1 MRLLLVTCLS
11 FFSYHLF
18 AQGCCSGGSGSP
30 IAGGTSQGVL
40 QEKQFEIAGNIQ
52 SIKTNKFKAGSDD
65 TLAPIFKS
73 FSSNYL
79 YMRVAYGIT
88 KNLTMSV
95 ESGYFLKK
103 QQFNLND
110 SAYSKGIA
118 DLILFPRYDVY
129 NRSDENKR
137 VELTLGMG
145 WKIPLGK
152 YNDSMIVYRDPVSN
166 INYYTTS
173 PPTVQPSTGSHD
185 FIFYAFFFRGFPINK
200 FRIFANGIY
209 IKKGWNPL
217 GEKFGD
223 YKSISVFAGKNIFRN
238 LGLTLQL
245 KGEWISKMK
254 AADHTDLV
262 AFYGVDIHSTGSKKI
277 FLVPQL
283 NFSHNSL
290 SFYMLS
296 EFPLWQYLNKSQIA
310 SQHQVTLGISYR
322 FFTTKSILDKKKEEK

>member
-1 MRLLLVTCLS
+1 MKFLLITCLS

-40 QEKQFEIAGNIQ
+40 QERQFEIAGNLQ
-52 SIKTNKFKAGSDD
+52 SIQTNKFKAGSAD

-79 YMRVAYGIT
+79 YMRAAYGIT
-88 KNLTMSV
+88 KSLTMSV

-118 DLILFPRYDVY
+118 DLIIFPRYDVY

-137 VELTLGMG
+137 VELTLGVG
-145 WKIPLGK
+145 LKIPLGK

-166 INYYTTS
+166 VNYYTTS
-173 PPTVQPSTGSHD
+173 PPTVQPTTGSHD
-185 FIFYAFFFRGFPINK
+185 FIFYAFFFRGFPIDK
-200 FRIFANGIY
+200 FRVFANSIY

-223 YKSISVFAGKNIFRN
+223 YKSISVFAGKNIFKN

-245 KGEWISKMK
+245 KSEWISEMK
-254 AADHTDLV
+254 AAKNTDLL
-262 AFYGVDIHSTGSKKI
+262 AFYGVDIQSTGSKKLFVI
-277 FLVPQL
+277 PQL
-283 NFSHNSL
+283 NFSHRSL
-290 SFYMLS
+290 NFYILS
-296 EFPLWQYLNKSQIA
+296 EFPLWQYVNKSQIA
-310 SQHQVTLGISYR
+310 SQHEVIVGISYR
-322 FFTTKSILDKKKEEK
+322 FFTIKSIVDKK